1 MNPPGF
7 DAVSGLCRRIAGAKN
22 EPRQM
27 LREKGGMFTRA
38 ARNFEHRSS
47 FGEASLQD
55 AQDGIAISLCGR
67 SEASVIDAQESEGTF
82 WARKSITPRLKWS
95 LRSPATMWPAPETST
110 NSA

>member
-7 DAVSGLCRRIAGAKN
+7 DAVSGLFRRIAGKEN
-22 EPRQM
+22 ESRKT
-27 LREKGGMFTRA
+27 LREKDSMFARA
-38 ARNFEHRSS
+38 TRNFEHRSR
-47 FGEASLQD
+47 FGKASLQD

-67 SEASVIDAQESEGTF
+67 SEASVVDAQESDGTF